1 VKLVPLPDDDL
12 PADSRARLGFADG
25 VGPHGE
31 RWHTRDDPPLPTLE
45 IVNAQS
51 LAGKEPPS
59 REWLIQGLIPA
70 REITMLSGDGGTG
83 KSLLAL
89 QLAVAVATAT
99 DWAGQVPNKG
109 RSLFIS
115 AEDDV
120 KELHRRLST
129 IIRAQ
134 RVAIEDLGSL
144 NILPL
149 AGRDA
154 VLAAPKSREGFL
166 SETPLFRAVEAQIDE
181 LRPGLLIL
189 DTLADLFGG
198 DEIKRPHARQFIGML
213 RGLAIKYGV
222 TILLLSHPSLTGMT
236 SGTGTSGSTTWSNSV
251 RSRLYFERPKG
262 SEGYEDDDRRILT
275 TKKSNYGRAGGEV
288 VLRWRDGVFVLD
300 LASTAD
306 QMQADAAAERAFLE
320 ILADFARSRRHVSD
334 KKSNAFAPALFA
346 EHPSAKGLSTARLN
360 AAMQRLFA
368 ANRIHNEISG
378 PPSKRRERI
387 VMGPPPAAAGETD
400 GPPPAP
406 ADETETN

>member
-1 VKLVPLPDDDL
+1 MKFVPLPDDDL
-12 PADSRARLGFADG
+12 PADFRARLGFADG

-51 LAGKEPPS
+51 LAGEEPPP
-59 REWLIQGLIPA
+59 REWLIPGLVPA

-89 QLAVAVATAT
+89 QLAVAMATET
-99 DWAGQVPNKG
+99 EWAGQVPNRG
-109 RSLFIS
+109 RTLFVS
-115 AEDDV
+115 AEDDIA
-120 KELHRRLST
+120 ELHRRLAA
-129 IIRAQ
+129 IVRAQ
-134 RVAIEDLGSL
+134 RVSIDDLESL
-144 NILPL
+144 DILPL

-154 VLAAPKSREGFL
+154 VLATPRDSILK
-166 SETPLFRAVEAQIDE
+166 ETALFKALEAKLDE
-181 LRPGLLIL
+181 LRPDLVIL

-222 TILLLSHPSLTGMT
+222 TILLLSHPSLTGIT